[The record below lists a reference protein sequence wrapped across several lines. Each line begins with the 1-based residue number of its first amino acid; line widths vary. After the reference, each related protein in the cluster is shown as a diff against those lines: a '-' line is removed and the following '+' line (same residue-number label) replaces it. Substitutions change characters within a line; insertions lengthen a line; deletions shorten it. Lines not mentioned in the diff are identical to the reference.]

1 MGSWVQI
8 GICDIS
14 DKKLVLYLDTSF
26 YFRIFVTNKNY
37 FQVHSNPKLQKQKKT
52 VGGHDR
58 QEANYVNIDRNTL

>member
-1 MGSWVQI
+1 MYFL
-8 GICDIS
+8 DIS
-14 DKKLVLYLDTSF
+14 L
-26 YFRIFVTNKNY
+26 YFRIFVTNKNHN